1 MKTKKK
7 KQSKKV
13 KLAPAKSQ
21 NNDTQ
26 VKPEAFTEEY
36 HLKDATED
44 VKQIYSTVKK
54 ELLKVNKQLRFNPQ
68 KYYISIKKDKS
79 IAFFHFSRKR
89 INLVV
94 KHPEK
99 DTRKQI
105 KHHEIKTL
113 TESVQKFW
121 NGPSCT
127 IVIEGVKHLQ
137 EVIVLLKRLVKP

>member
-13 KLAPAKSQ
+13 KPMIAKVES
-21 NNDTQ
+21 NHTK

-44 VKQIYSTVKK
+44 VKQIYTRVKK
-54 ELLKVNKQLRFNPQ
+54 ELLKVNKQLKFNPQ
-68 KYYISIKKDKS
+68 KYYISVKKDRS

-99 DTRKQI
+99 DTRKLI

-113 TESVQKFW
+113 TASVQKFW

-127 IVIEGVKHLQ
+127 IVIESVKHLQ
-137 EVIVLLKRLVKP
+137 EVIALLKRLVKP